1 MAVPNRTA
9 IQRPAISRI
18 EIYFSAQ
25 SRRSWQTMSD
35 TLTDDQRKEVFRTI
49 VETQD
54 QGMSVA
60 DSRRHVASEYSLSEN
75 EIRDIERAGIE
86 GKWPPL

>member
-1 MAVPNRTA
+1 
-9 IQRPAISRI
+9 
-18 EIYFSAQ
+18 
-25 SRRSWQTMSD
+25 MSD
-35 TLTDDQRKEVFRTI
+35 ALTDDQRKEVFRII

-60 DSRRHVASEYSLSEN
+60 DSRRHVASEYSLSET
-75 EIRDIERAGIE
+75 EIRDIELAGIE

>member
-1 MAVPNRTA
+1 
-9 IQRPAISRI
+9 
-18 EIYFSAQ
+18 
-25 SRRSWQTMSD
+25 MSD
-35 TLTDDQRKEVFRTI
+35 TLTDEQRKEVFRVI

-60 DSRRHVASEYSLSEN
+60 DSRRQVASDYSLSEG